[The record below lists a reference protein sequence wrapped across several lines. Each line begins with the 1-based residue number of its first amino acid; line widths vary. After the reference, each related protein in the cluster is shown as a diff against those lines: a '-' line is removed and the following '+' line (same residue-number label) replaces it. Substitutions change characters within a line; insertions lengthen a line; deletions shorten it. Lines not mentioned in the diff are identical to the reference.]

1 MHILLVEDDPKTAL
15 YVTEGLLKHGHE
27 VCWAA
32 TGTDGLSQAR
42 NGDHGLIIVDRMLP
56 VLDGLSL
63 VKLLRAEGFDGATL
77 FLTTMSDLDDRV
89 EGLEA
94 GADDYLT
101 KPFALPELL
110 ARVNALLRRSHR
122 LGQGG
127 AQTRLCVGDLEVD
140 LLARTVV
147 RDGRRIDLQQQE
159 FLLLQY
165 LMENAGRVVTRT
177 MLLEHV
183 WNLDFDPR
191 SNIVELHISQLRSKI
206 GRACASEMIQTVRG
220 AGYTIRA

>member
-101 KPFALPELL
+101 KPFALP
-110 ARVNALLRRSHR
+110 NCSP
-122 LGQGG
+122 G
-127 AQTRLCVGDLEVD
+127 
-140 LLARTVV
+140 
-147 RDGRRIDLQQQE
+147 
-159 FLLLQY
+159 
-165 LMENAGRVVTRT
+165 
-177 MLLEHV
+177 
-183 WNLDFDPR
+183 
-191 SNIVELHISQLRSKI
+191 
-206 GRACASEMIQTVRG
+206 
-220 AGYTIRA
+220 